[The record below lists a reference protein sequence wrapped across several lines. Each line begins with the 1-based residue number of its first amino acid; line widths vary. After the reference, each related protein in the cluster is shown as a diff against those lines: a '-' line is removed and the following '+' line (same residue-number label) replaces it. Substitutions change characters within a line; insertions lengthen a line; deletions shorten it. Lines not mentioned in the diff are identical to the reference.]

1 MFQILDFTIPCK
13 NDPDPVNANK
23 AVIDD
28 QLKSEYRGGITG
40 LTIWTPYYEHMRQI
54 EIELKIDGEEVFPSR
69 FPAEL
74 FSANQFRNTTPLELK
89 FPAES
94 KIEGVITN
102 NNEYNDK
109 DMESVNITLIFNVKL
124 KE

>member
-1 MFQILDFTIPCK
+1 MFQILNYKIPPK
-13 NDPDPVNANK
+13 KDGKPGK
-23 AVIDD
+23 IVIDE

-40 LTIWTPYYEHMRQI
+40 MTIWTPKYEHMRKI
-54 EIELKIDGEEVFPSR
+54 EIELDIDSEEVFPAG

-74 FSANQFRNTTPLELK
+74 FSSNQFRNTQPLELK

-94 KIEGVITN
+94 KIEGAITN
-102 NNEYNDK
+102 HNEETEEGVD
-109 DMESVNITLIFNVKL
+109 ITLIFSVKF

>member
-1 MFQILDFTIPCK
+1 MFQILDFEIPGIK
-13 NDPDPVNANK
+13 DPEKKANNV
-23 AVIDD
+23 VIDD

-40 LTIWTPYYEHMRQI
+40 LTIWTPKYEHMRQI
-54 EIELKIDGEEVFPSR
+54 EIELKIDGEEVFPEK

-94 KIEGVITN
+94 KIEGLITN
-102 NNEYNDK
+102 KND
-109 DMESVNITLIFNVKL
+109 DTVNITLIFNVQL
-124 KE
+124 KA